1 MTEPVAGQH
10 GERTSRRRLLQLG
23 GLTGGLV
30 AAAPLLTAASSASAA
45 TLAGADSI
53 AGSSGARL
61 PVTEIESIIR
71 AKGTVSNG
79 VLNIEIDRDDIPNVH
94 KDGVPIKPAFEIN
107 GNLCFQA
114 LRDGSVMFNGDLCF
128 KPDELNPAIDQMIS
142 HGLTFQAMHQHLF
155 GLQPMVWFMH
165 MRGHG
170 SARALARAC
179 AAVLSVTSTPL
190 PQAPPKHPTTPLDV
204 KRLSK
209 IIGAPGTVGA
219 SGVVGFEIPRRN
231 PITLGGVRISPFL
244 NVYTPVNF
252 QPLGGDQAVAVPDF
266 GQEAHEVNRLASTMR
281 AQGWEINCLYNQ
293 ETAEQ
298 PQLYFSHDFKVG
310 NAYQLAREIRRGLEQ
325 LNVVLQ

>member
-10 GERTSRRRLLQLG
+10 GRETSRRRLLQLG
-23 GLTGGLV
+23 GVTGGLI
-30 AAAPLLTAASSASAA
+30 AAAPLLTPAPSASAA
-45 TLAGADSI
+45 ARGSADSTS
-53 AGSSGARL
+53 GSSAAGL
-61 PVTEIESIIR
+61 PVSEIESIIR

-79 VLNIEIDRDDIPNVH
+79 VLNIEIDRDDIPNVR
-94 KDGVPIKPAFEIN
+94 KDGVPIKPAFQIN
-107 GNLCFQA
+107 GSLCFQA

-128 KPDELNPAIDQMIS
+128 KPEELNPAIDRMIS
-142 HGLTFQAMHQHLF
+142 HGLAFQAMHQHLF

-179 AAVLSVTSTPL
+179 AAILSVTSTPL
-190 PQAPPKHPTTPLDV
+190 PQAPPKHPSTPLDV

-219 SGVVGFEIPRRN
+219 SGVVAFEIPRRN
-231 PITLGGVRISPFL
+231 PITLGGVRVSPFL
-244 NVYTPVNF
+244 NVFSPIDF
-252 QPLGGDQAVAVPDF
+252 QPLGGDRAVVVPDF
-266 GQEAHEVNRLASTMR
+266 AQEAHEIDRLAATMR
-281 AQGWEINCLYNQ
+281 GQGWEIDCLYNQ

-298 PQLYFSHDFKVG
+298 PQLYFSHDFKIG
-310 NAYQLAREIRRGLEQ
+310 NAYQLAREVRRGLEQ